1 MSIQLQHTTKLLINT
16 LCSVMGLP
24 FDCFVEGE
32 MLCIV
37 SGNDDW
43 RIVIAV
49 FGKVDPDEE
58 FFLNSQESEFITNIT
73 K

>member
-16 LCSVMGLP
+16 LCGVMGLP
-24 FDCFVEGE
+24 FDCFVDGE

-43 RIVIAV
+43 RMVIGV
-49 FGKVDPDEE
+49 FGKANPKEE
-58 FFLNSQESEFITNIT
+58 FFMSDIESEFLTNIT